1 MQDRE
6 STAPMASGFG
16 IRLRQ
21 AREAYKLS
29 IDEVAARLNLKP
41 AIVLALEEDRYQ
53 HLPSA
58 AYTRGYL
65 RGYARLMGLD
75 AEGFAHK
82 ALEEDDGCLIHPFSG
97 LGRQKTVGGGWLF
110 KIAGYLSLGVL
121 GFWMVSWWQARWND
135 GLDKTISLESLTAA
149 GSPSLEIDVG
159 RPRTETIAANKE
171 TIESQ
176 GSKTRTAQRSPPRE
190 AVSTQSQPPPQSIK
204 PPKRRIE
211 INPTQQ
217 AWIEITDAAKSS
229 LFYALAKPGEAISL
243 SGQQPFKLVL
253 GNASEVSLRYD
264 GKLVEITQLI
274 HKGVARFTLDDKGA
288 HP

>member
-1 MQDRE
+1 
-6 STAPMASGFG
+6 MASGFG
-16 IRLRQ
+16 VRLRQ
-21 AREAYKLS
+21 AREAHKLS

-41 AIVLALEEDRYQ
+41 AVVLALEEDRYQ

-75 AEGFAHK
+75 AEGFVHK
-82 ALEEDDGCLIHPFSG
+82 QLEDDECLIHPFSG

-110 KIAGYLSLGVL
+110 KIAGYLILGVL

-135 GLDKTISLESLTAA
+135 GLDKTISLESLTAV
-149 GSPSLEIDVG
+149 GSPSLEIDLG
-159 RPRTETIAANKE
+159 RAGTEEIAANQE

-176 GSKTRTAQRSPPRE
+176 GSKTRTAQRSLPRE
-190 AVSTQSQPPPQSIK
+190 AVSTQSQPPPQNTK

-211 INPTQQ
+211 IKPAQQ
-217 AWIEITDAAKSS
+217 AWIEITDAARSS

-253 GNASEVSLRYD
+253 GNASEVSVRYD
-264 GKLVEITQLI
+264 GKLVEITQFI

>member
-1 MQDRE
+1 MG
-6 STAPMASGFG
+6 SGFG
-16 IRLRQ
+16 VRLRQ
-21 AREAYKLS
+21 AREAHKLS
-29 IDEVAARLNLKP
+29 VDEVAARLNLKP
-41 AIVLALEEDRYQ
+41 AVVLALEEDRYQ

-75 AEGFAHK
+75 AEGFVHK
-82 ALEEDDGCLIHPFSG
+82 QLQDDGCLIHSFSW
-97 LGRQKTVGGGWLF
+97 LGRQKTIGGGWLF
-110 KIAGYLSLGVL
+110 KIAGYLILGVL

-159 RPRTETIAANKE
+159 RPGTEEVAAHKE
-171 TIESQ
+171 TNEPQ
-176 GSKTRTAQRSPPRE
+176 GSKTRSAERSLPRE
-190 AVSTQSQPPPQSIK
+190 AVSTQSQAAAQSIK

-211 INPTQQ
+211 IKPTQQ

-264 GKLVEITQLI
+264 GKLVEITQFI
-274 HKGVARFTLDDKGA
+274 QKGVARFTLDDKGA